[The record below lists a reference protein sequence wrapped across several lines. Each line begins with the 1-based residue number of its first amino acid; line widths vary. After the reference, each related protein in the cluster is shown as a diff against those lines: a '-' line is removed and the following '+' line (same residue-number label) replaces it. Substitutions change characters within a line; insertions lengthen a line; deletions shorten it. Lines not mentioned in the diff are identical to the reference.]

1 MRIKILDIR
10 LKNFVILNKVKELV
24 FEGFSLNKTLFFLI
38 LILSTSSFAQN
49 KKSFLRDGNKL
60 YADSSY
66 NEAEMQYRKS
76 LEKDQDYFNASFNL
90 ADAVYKQE
98 RYEESSALFDALKDN
113 APTETDLA
121 KVYHNL
127 GNSLVKEQKLEEA
140 IDAYKSSLRINPKD
154 KDTRHNLAITH
165 KQKQQQEQE
174 NKDENKENKDEQEQ
188 DKDGENKEE
197 EKENKEQEQNQENK
211 EKQEEKKE
219 SKPEEKKEEMS
230 KETAEKMLEAIQ
242 QKEKELQEE
251 LQKKKVKG
259 KRVKVLKDW

>member
-1 MRIKILDIR
+1 MSF
-10 LKNFVILNKVKELV
+10 N
-24 FEGFSLNKTLFFLI
+24 
-38 LILSTSSFAQN
+38 SFAQN

-165 KQKQQQEQE
+165 RQKQQQEKEQE
-174 NKDENKENKDEQEQ
+174 NKDEKDEQEQ
-188 DKDGENKEE
+188 DKEGENKEE
-197 EKENKEQEQNQENK
+197 EKENKEQEQSQENK
-211 EKQEEKKE
+211 EQQEEKKE

>member
-1 MRIKILDIR
+1 M
-10 LKNFVILNKVKELV
+10 KN
-24 FEGFSLNKTLFFLI
+24 TFF
-38 LILSTSSFAQN
+38 ILSFLMCITSFAQN

-60 YADSSY
+60 YTDSSY
-66 NEAEMQYRKS
+66 NEAEIQYRKS

-113 APTETDLA
+113 APTETELA

-140 IDAYKSSLRINPKD
+140 IAAYKSALRINPND

-165 KQKQQQEQE
+165 QQKQQQKEQE
-174 NKDENKENKDEQEQ
+174 NKDENKE
-188 DKDGENKEE
+188 DKEDQKEDKEGENKEE
-197 EKENKEQEQNQENK
+197 EKENKEQEESQENK
-211 EKQEEKKE
+211 EQQEGKQEN
-219 SKPEEKKEEMS
+219 KPEEKKEEMS
-230 KETAEKMLEAIQ
+230 KEAAEKMLEAIQ
-242 QKEKELQEE
+242 QQEKELQEE